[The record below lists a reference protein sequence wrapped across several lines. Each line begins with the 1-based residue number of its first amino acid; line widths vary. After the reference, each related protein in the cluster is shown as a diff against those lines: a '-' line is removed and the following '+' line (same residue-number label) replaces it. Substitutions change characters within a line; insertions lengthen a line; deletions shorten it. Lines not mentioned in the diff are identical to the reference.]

1 MLSRSQDLQMSPN
14 CNEQKAEIGKM
25 YNGFKQSIIQLV
37 LDFPILEQCPPA
49 IQYCGTRLGQLMEM
63 FTFVYFCLLLYK
75 VKPVNAKLVYF
86 CLLLFTFVYFCL
98 LLFTFVYFCLLLFYF
113 CFTFV
118 QGTS

>member
-49 IQYCGTRLGQLMEM
+49 IQYCGTRLGQLMQNL
-63 FTFVYFCLLLYK
+63 FTF
-75 VKPVNAKLVYF
+75 VYF

-98 LLFTFVYFCLLLFYF
+98 LLFTFVYFCFTFVLLLYKVQVNAKLVYFCLLLF
-113 CFTFV
+113 TLV
-118 QGTS
+118 